1 MDNGQTQ
8 QNAPR
13 KRRYLSGEKKY
24 LVLEEVKLNPS
35 KKVEILRREG
45 LFRND
50 ILKYDAIVRAV
61 GIKALGEMRPG
72 KKRPLDVPMEQHEAL
87 KREHGAQEKALAAL
101 TVEFMV
107 LKKKVN
113 GE

>member
-1 MDNGQTQ
+1 MDNNQPQ

-13 KRRYLSGEKKY
+13 KRRHLSGEKRY
-24 LVLEEVKLNPS
+24 LVLEEVKFNPA
-35 KKVEILRREG
+35 KKAEILRREG

-50 ILKYDAIVRAV
+50 ILKYDAIARAA

-72 KKRPLDVPMEQHEAL
+72 KKRPLDVPLEQYEAL